1 MTWGPLPSKF
11 YSEDYWYLY
20 SLSVASMELG
30 KFENAK
36 RHLEKV
42 ISLKK
47 YFAKAKRFLEQINA
61 QTNKKTN

>member
-1 MTWGPLPSKF
+1 
-11 YSEDYWYLY
+11 
-20 SLSVASMELG
+20 MELG